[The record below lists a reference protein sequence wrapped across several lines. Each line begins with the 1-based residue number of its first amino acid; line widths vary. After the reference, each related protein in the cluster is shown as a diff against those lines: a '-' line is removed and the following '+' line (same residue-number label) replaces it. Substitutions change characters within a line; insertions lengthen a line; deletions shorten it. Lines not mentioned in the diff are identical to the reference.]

1 MIAVVTSTIKPAE
14 GKSYYSYTQRVEQTI
29 ATLQSLRQA
38 GFDEIYLVDNS
49 PQLDIDSLRLL
60 LKEYAQVHIF
70 HTNQYQFNNK
80 GINELL
86 MLLYICSHLP
96 ADQSIF
102 KISGRY
108 TANAAFRKPE
118 FLDMAVKGYHFSNK
132 TGTISTRGYWV
143 NNAVLFEDFL
153 NATLREV
160 FAYPER
166 IVGLGSLIYKVKN
179 IFGTQAKP
187 LNISIEFAAANVL
200 KCSKY
205 KVSFLKELNIEGFV
219 AGSDREEKIIE

>member
-1 MIAVVTSTIKPAE
+1 MVAVVTSTIKTAE
-14 GKSYYSYTQRVEQTI
+14 GKSYYSYTQRIEQTI
-29 ATLQSLRQA
+29 ATLQSLQQA

-49 PQLDIDSLRLL
+49 QQLDMDQLRLL
-60 LKEYAQVHIF
+60 LKEYAPVHVF

-86 MLLYICSHLP
+86 MLLCICPHLP
-96 ADQSIF
+96 ADQPIF

-108 TANAAFRKPE
+108 SANAAFKKPE
-118 FLDMAVKGYHFSNK
+118 FVDLAVKGYHFSNK

-143 NNAVLFEDFL
+143 KNAALFEDFL

-179 IFGTQAKP
+179 MFGAQCKP
-187 LNISIEFAAANVL
+187 LNISIEFAAANIL
-200 KCSKY
+200 KRSKY
-205 KVSFLKELNIEGFV
+205 SASFLNELNIEGLV